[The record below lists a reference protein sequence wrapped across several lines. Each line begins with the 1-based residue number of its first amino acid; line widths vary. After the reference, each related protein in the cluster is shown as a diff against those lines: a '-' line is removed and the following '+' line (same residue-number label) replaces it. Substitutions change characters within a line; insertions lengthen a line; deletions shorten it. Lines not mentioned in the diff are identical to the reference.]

1 METELYYAIQAL
13 ITLIEKTD
21 FTRQMTVNLD
31 LGVGMLGYIL
41 LAVLLSLCLGYSIGT
56 RKGETK

>member
-21 FTRQMTVNLD
+21 FSRQVTVKLD
-31 LGVGMLGYIL
+31 LGVGMMGFMI
-41 LAVLLSLCLGYSIGT
+41 LAVILALALGYSIGSS
-56 RKGETK
+56 KNNH